1 MRKEFIREVEV
12 IGEGGG
18 VGVGI
23 VEGEG
28 VATEALRA
36 GEGGGNI
43 GCYALV
49 IIL

>member
-12 IGEGGG
+12 IGEG

-23 VEGEG
+23 VEGER
-28 VATEALRA
+28 VATKALWA
-36 GEGGGNI
+36 VGGGGNI

>member
-1 MRKEFIREVEV
+1 M
-12 IGEGGG
+12 
-18 VGVGI
+18 GVGI

-36 GEGGGNI
+36 VGGGGNI

>member
-1 MRKEFIREVEV
+1 MRKEFRREVEV
-12 IGEGGG
+12 IGEGE
-18 VGVGI
+18 GVGI

-36 GEGGGNI
+36 VGGGGNI
-43 GCYALV
+43 GRYALV